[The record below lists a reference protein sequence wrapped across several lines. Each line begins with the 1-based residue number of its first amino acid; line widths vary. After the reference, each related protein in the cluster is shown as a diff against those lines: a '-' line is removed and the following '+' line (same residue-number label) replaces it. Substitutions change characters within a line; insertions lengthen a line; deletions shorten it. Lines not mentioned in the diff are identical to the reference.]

1 MKFRYVPLETGPAAG
16 PANVVGQEGSRQD
29 GIDARMVIVVDGL
42 EEGPGEFVGS
52 LRRGRRVETVQ
63 ARRHRGR
70 AHRHDQAP
78 IIDT

>member
-1 MKFRYVPLETGPAAG
+1 
-16 PANVVGQEGSRQD
+16 
-29 GIDARMVIVVDGL
+29 MVIVVNGI

-63 ARRHRGR
+63 ARRHRGC

-78 IIDT
+78 VVDT